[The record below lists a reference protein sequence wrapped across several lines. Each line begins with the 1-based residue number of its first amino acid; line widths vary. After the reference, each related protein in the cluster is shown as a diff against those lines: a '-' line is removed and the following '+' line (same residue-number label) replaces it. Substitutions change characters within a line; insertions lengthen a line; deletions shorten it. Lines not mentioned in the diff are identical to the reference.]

1 MEEAAKVIIAII
13 PIVGIFMGSI
23 VIFFYLLWNHRRRT
37 LLIKAGLYAKPEFN
51 LQSFSLLS
59 GLLLASVG
67 ITLTIFLSVAVEEV
81 SYGLLGGL
89 IPLSMGVGL
98 LAFYIISLI
107 SYKRGQ
113 TVTRN
118 E

>member
-23 VIFFYLLWNHRRRT
+23 VIFFYLLWNHRRGI
-37 LLIKAGLYAKPEFN
+37 LLIKAGLNAKPEFN

-59 GLLLASVG
+59 GLLLSSVG
-67 ITLTIFLSVAVEEV
+67 ITLTIFLSVAVEEI

-98 LAFYIISLI
+98 LAYYIISLI
-107 SYKRGQ
+107 SYKRSQ